1 MNLDLGAEKFH
12 ELFSKVHCA
21 CGPEPDPTP
30 HKPLAKPPIAK
41 PLRPSDPDVVR
52 TADGILAK
60 NQVTNNVTFTANIH
74 EEPNVLLDSLLSDQ
88 ISTAN
93 RRLYQEVIK
102 EESDGT
108 IVTYWSFMLDEVT
121 AAHTVL
127 RMVKSQKVQDNEEI
141 RIQVSSVNEEKELE
155 DATLPSPFP
164 TVAKNFQLLL
174 NEGTII
180 LQPLSFGQTSFTFIA
195 QASLGVPEEKKVST
209 PSKISSSFS
218 GLRRSTTKKSFIQRA
233 TSFGFSSGPDLAKI
247 GEALLG
253 FPIISSV

>member
-1 MNLDLGAEKFH
+1 MNLDLGADKFH

-21 CGPEPDPTP
+21 CGPEPDPPP
-30 HKPLAKPPIAK
+30 HKPLAK

-74 EEPNVLLDSLLSDQ
+74 EEPKVLLDSLLGDQ

-141 RIQVSSVNEEKELE
+141 RIQVSSVDEEKELE

-180 LQPLSFGQTSFTFIA
+180 LEPLSFGQTSFTFIA